1 MSELFDAL
9 LQGQPAAVDS
19 MRAHTGGDR
28 SLAEQAYSAGVGTLL
43 RGLALKSQTEEGA
56 TSLWDMI
63 RKHVEEGNIAADA
76 PPPDSGIQVRDMDPK
91 VANDI
96 FRQIF
101 GKEAPQV
108 EGGFA
113 KVITLDA
120 ETTKKIFGK
129 IMPIVLGQI
138 FGETSKA
145 PEESPK
151 ALPDILDGARA
162 EMESRQPKA
171 GGIFNAIFDRNHDG
185 RVDLADLGGL
195 FGGT

>member
-1 MSELFDAL
+1 MPGFFDAL
-9 LQGQPAAVDS
+9 LQGQPATVES

-28 SLAEQAYSAGVGTLL
+28 SRAEQAYSAGVGTLL

-56 TSLWDMI
+56 TSIWDMI
-63 RKHVEEGNIAADA
+63 RKHVEEGNIPADA
-76 PPPDSGIQVRDMDPK
+76 PSPGSGVQVRDMDPK

-96 FRQIF
+96 FKQIF
-101 GKEAPQV
+101 GKDAPQV

-129 IMPIVLGQI
+129 ILPVVLGQL
-138 FGETSKA
+138 FGATSKA

-195 FGGT
+195 FGRG

>member
-1 MSELFDAL
+1 MSGLFDAL
-9 LQGQPAAVDS
+9 LRGQPAAVES

-28 SLAEQAYSAGVGTLL
+28 GLAEQAYSAGVGTLL

-56 TSLWDMI
+56 SSIWDMI
-63 RKHVEEGNIAADA
+63 RKHVDEGNVPAEA
-76 PPPDSGIQVRDMDPK
+76 PSPGSGVQVRDMDPK

-96 FRQIF
+96 FKQIF
-101 GKEAPQV
+101 GKDAPQV

-120 ETTKKIFGK
+120 ETTKKVFGK
-129 IMPIVLGQI
+129 ILPVVLSHV
-138 FGETSKA
+138 FGAASNA

-151 ALPDILDGARA
+151 ALPDVVDGARA
-162 EMESRQPKA
+162 EMERRQPKA

-185 RVDLADLGGL
+185 RVDLADLGGV
-195 FGGT
+195 FGRG